1 MANKTLHS
9 IISEIINSVYLKVK
23 EKLEDIKGVNGRRT
37 QYNGNKEKVQND
49 KQRSITLYTE
59 NNIEHHETHRVPRR
73 DQVPWK
79 GNQYIDG
86 NTTIRYFY
94 FTL

>member
-23 EKLEDIKGVNGRRT
+23 EKPEDIKVVNGRRT

-59 NNIEHHETHRVPRR
+59 NNIEHHETH
-73 DQVPWK
+73 
-79 GNQYIDG
+79 
-86 NTTIRYFY
+86 
-94 FTL
+94 

>member
-23 EKLEDIKGVNGRRT
+23 EKLVDIKGVNGRT

-49 KQRSITLYTE
+49 KQQSIKLYIE
-59 NNIEHHETHRVPRR
+59 NNIEHNETH
-73 DQVPWK
+73 
-79 GNQYIDG
+79 
-86 NTTIRYFY
+86 
-94 FTL
+94 

>member
-23 EKLEDIKGVNGRRT
+23 EKPEDIKVVNGRRT

-49 KQRSITLYTE
+49 KQ
-59 NNIEHHETHRVPRR
+59 
-73 DQVPWK
+73 
-79 GNQYIDG
+79 
-86 NTTIRYFY
+86 
-94 FTL
+94 

>member
-23 EKLEDIKGVNGRRT
+23 EKPEDIKVVNGRRT

-49 KQRSITLYTE
+49 KQWSITLYTE
-59 NNIEHHETHRVPRR
+59 NNIEHHEIHWVTRRVQVPR
-73 DQVPWK
+73 K
-79 GNQYIDG
+79 CNQYIDG
-86 NTTIRYFY
+86 NKTIHYFY